1 MKNLTT
7 LLTALVLGA
16 LLQAQTTVTFDDELT
31 ATDTFNNGS
40 DGDTLF
46 NIDDFLFPVN
56 YDTSFGGYWAEGF
69 AVSNRTDT
77 VDGSFMNL
85 YSARTTPEVNNGYLV
100 ANLAEGPVTISTGFE
115 ITTDRTFEYTSIDVT
130 NTTYAFKSMR
140 DGDMFA
146 KQFGGPTGDDPDYF
160 FIRFSNG
167 VVDIDHYLADFRFED
182 NAQDYIVD
190 EWETVDLTP
199 FQGGMSFTM
208 ELFSSDTGAFGIN
221 TPLFFALDNLSYV
234 ISGGVGLEEANA
246 TGFECWS
253 TPAGIQL
260 KEAYTGHLNAYDLQ
274 GRLIMSTRLDG
285 QSTIS
290 LPAQQQ
296 LLLLEHL
303 NGTERMIKKL
313 IH

>member
-56 YDTSFGGYWAEGF
+56 YDTSFGGYWAGGF

-115 ITTDRTFEYTSIDVT
+115 ITTDRTFEYASIDVT

>member
-85 YSARTTPEVNNGYLV
+85 YSVRTTPEVNNGYLV

-313 IH
+313 MH

>member
-313 IH
+313 MH